1 VLVRFPNGGTQ
12 TVMYENDP
20 GLRVGEKVKVN
31 DGVLT
36 RDQS

>member
-1 VLVRFPNGGTQ
+1 VI
-12 TVMYENDP
+12 YENVP
-20 GLRVGEKVKVN
+20 GLRVGEKVMGN